1 MLNYVY
7 VLGQYKVVSAHFLP
21 LIRLDLSVNGTL
33 EMHHMDS
40 LSSKVHVMAVGP
52 LLVKSFLCYSLIIYA
67 HGKCEFI
74 QLHITLLN
82 TCIDFFIYFIACMY

>member
-1 MLNYVY
+1 MIY

-21 LIRLDLSVNGTL
+21 LIRLGLSVNGTL
-33 EMHHMDS
+33 KRHRMGV
-40 LSSKVHVMAVGP
+40 LSSKAWVIAVRL
-52 LLVKSFLCYSLIIYA
+52 LLVKSSLRYSLIIYIYA

-82 TCIDFFIYFIACMY
+82 KRIDF